1 MTSTEVRP
9 PTYFNRKVGDKF
21 IYRGVVH
28 RVVAIHQK
36 EREESIMVMND
47 SDQKDKRKLIRDVGI
62 TMILCV
68 VLLLALL
75 LVLGLTASAQCPT
88 VATNQGYPK
97 VTGIWLVD
105 TRWNADLSHITDS
118 VTVDVTGHS
127 NLSLKAVIDSGG
139 YPATEVNWDIN
150 ATRPKVQ
157 FSRTDSDAP
166 FTACGDVDVG
176 GVPNIHRCFDL
187 GPVGTYT
194 VSATPRSGH
203 CAG

>member
-1 MTSTEVRP
+1 MMTM
-9 PTYFNRKVGDKF
+9 
-21 IYRGVVH
+21 
-28 RVVAIHQK
+28 K
-36 EREESIMVMND
+36 ES
-47 SDQKDKRKLIRDVGI
+47 RKLIWDVGI

-75 LVLGLTASAQCPT
+75 IVLGVTASAQCPT

-105 TRWNADLSHITDS
+105 TRWNNDLAHCHRFD

-127 NLSLKAVIDSGG
+127 NLSLKAVIDPGG

-157 FSRTDSDAP
+157 FSRTDSGAP

-203 CAG
+203 CAVDEGTGLEVELTLSRDGPCRQEGRSEGQPGGPLHGEKDLLQ